1 MNPLWKSWLK
11 KKDLTDKEWEKQKKI
26 NEKKRKEQM
35 GKDEKKHSQ
44 EQRDQDDQDKIDRE
58 RGFPTDD
65 EYNTNTCPTCGH
77 NTMDDDPPSQDD
89 DDDLGEDGDDY
100 EREHGAD

>member
-1 MNPLWKSWLK
+1 MNPLWKSWLE

-26 NEKKRKEQM
+26 NEKKREKQMADAGKKKE
-35 GKDEKKHSQ
+35 K
-44 EQRDQDDQDKIDRE
+44 QDKIDRE

-65 EYNTNTCPTCGH
+65 EYDANTCPTCGH

-89 DDDLGEDGDDY
+89 DDDDDDDY
-100 EREHGAD
+100 DPDWQRED

>member
-11 KKDLTDKEWEKQKKI
+11 KKDLTDKEWEKQKKL

-44 EQRDQDDQDKIDRE
+44 EQRDQDKTDRE

-65 EYNTNTCPTCGH
+65 EYDANTCPTCGH
-77 NTMDDDPPSQDD
+77 NTMDDDPPEFDSQQDH
-89 DDDLGEDGDDY
+89 DDY
-100 EREHGAD
+100 YDDRDD